1 MRKSSLSLWGSSDTQ
16 GWRGPCFCW
25 VGSELL
31 PLPWPLLTPWWGALL
46 PPGDAEISK
55 TPLSLLRPPQERGGA
70 VARYCWVGCNSGFPV
85 CCPLTLHRAFGT
97 KVLSPPWGGLLGAQC
112 LLTALRGWKC
122 GLPLAFAG
130 THGGGRGQF
139 PWHLS
144 KDSLSCW
151 PALPSPS
158 AAENRPFVCLLPVPA
173 MFRLPASSGPSLG
186 TSGHSLTAPLSSAL
200 RSPAGLPSSLHLSS

>member
-16 GWRGPCFCW
+16 GWRSPCFCW

-97 KVLSPPWGGLLGAQC
+97 KVLSPPWGASWVLSVSSQPCEDGSVGSHWLLLAHMGAGGASFHGTCLKILCLAGLPFPVLRLQRTGLLCVRC
-112 LLTALRGWKC
+112 LCPPCSDCQLHQGQVWEQ
-122 GLPLAFAG
+122 AG
-130 THGGGRGQF
+130 TH
-139 PWHLS
+139 
-144 KDSLSCW
+144 SLPRC
-151 PALPSPS
+151 P
-158 AAENRPFVCLLPVPA
+158 RP
-173 MFRLPASSGPSLG
+173 
-186 TSGHSLTAPLSSAL
+186 
-200 RSPAGLPSSLHLSS
+200 